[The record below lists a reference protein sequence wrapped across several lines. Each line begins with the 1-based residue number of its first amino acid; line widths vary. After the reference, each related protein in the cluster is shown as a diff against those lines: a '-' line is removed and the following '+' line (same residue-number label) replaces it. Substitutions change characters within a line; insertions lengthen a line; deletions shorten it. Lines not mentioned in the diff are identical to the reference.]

1 MASAARDPR
10 YRGGPA
16 VDGNLARELDWAVR
30 ERELRHAGEAPRRRE
45 TVQERPKA
53 KPLPKVKVQ
62 LRQAEKVSLIA
73 VAGFAAVAV
82 LAVVVLAHY
91 IQLARLSSEV
101 VNLKSELSTLQ
112 TENKVLSAQY
122 EQLFDLTSVREAAEA
137 MGMTKPSSS
146 QIYYIDLVEG
156 DSAVVYQETAPS
168 LGKRVGGLFRQ
179 GVDAF
184 KEYFN

>member
-30 ERELRHAGEAPRRRE
+30 ERELRRAGETPRRRE
-45 TVQERPKA
+45 AERERPKT
-53 KPLPKVKVQ
+53 KSIPRVQ
-62 LRQAEKVSLIA
+62 LRQAEKVSLMA

-82 LAVVVLAHY
+82 LALIVLAHY
-91 IQLARLSSEV
+91 IQLTRLSYEV
-101 VNLKSELSTLQ
+101 VDLKNELSALQ
-112 TENKVLSAQY
+112 TENDVLSAQY
-122 EQLFDLTSVREAAEA
+122 EQLFDLSSVREAAEA

-156 DSAVVYQETAPS
+156 DSAVVYQETAPGF
-168 LGKRVGGLFRQ
+168 GKWVGDFFRQ
-179 GVDAF
+179 GADAF
-184 KEYFN
+184 MEYFN